1 MDDLETNAERLSRLS
16 HMSRRELIAAIS
28 AVGAAAVIGA
38 PERAAA
44 ATSPEHLAA
53 SGSKRAAEVHPDAAK
68 HAAKRAAASAKR
80 AVDSVTRA
88 AEVAPA
94 GSDLGAIEHIV
105 FLMLENRSYDH
116 YFGAYH
122 RGRGFDDH
130 PKHSL
135 GAFAQDYP
143 GGTMLSPR
151 KKLLPFH
158 LNPAIGENCTNDLT
172 HNWGPQHES
181 WNHGKMN
188 RFVKTH
194 TAKANEGN
202 PDGAMTMGY
211 YTRRD
216 LPFHWALADHFT
228 LCDGYFS
235 SILGPTH
242 PNRLMANTGTIDPRG
257 HHGGP
262 ITETNPSIV
271 PNFLWTCTW
280 STVQEH
286 LEDKGVSWKVYHPSF
301 HNTTGKFARLKEFST
316 WDPSIYSPDNA
327 LILLL
332 SDHVLPYF
340 KAYKNPNSALH
351 QKAFNPTFPNHFKQD
366 VESGKL
372 PKVSWIIPPL
382 GFDEHPSSPPERGM
396 WFTQSVIDILSS
408 HKEVWSKTALFVM
421 YDENDGWFDHVP
433 PPTAPRGTPG
443 EWLTSRKKNS
453 QTQAIKGP
461 LGLGVRVPMLVIS
474 PFSRGG
480 HIASHV
486 FDHTSQLKLLSE
498 RFGIEVPNVSKWR
511 KDTVGDLT
519 SALFRGKHDMS
530 MPALPKIAL
539 GSPNGTGTCTDE
551 DTEMGGAAP
560 TIPTKQR
567 MPTQHGTT
575 ISANRWFP
583 PAPTAADR
591 VPARSGRNTATTKSA
606 GNALAHGHKVTP
618 PKGR

>member
-1 MDDLETNAERLSRLS
+1 MDEDREHSIERMMRLGN
-16 HMSRRELIAAIS
+16 MSRRELIAAIS
-28 AVGAAAVIGA
+28 AVGAAAVIGL

-44 ATSPEHLAA
+44 ATAPPEAVRSARQAAATASRLATVRRAA
-53 SGSKRAAEVHPDAAK
+53 S
-68 HAAKRAAASAKR
+68 
-80 AVDSVTRA
+80 
-88 AEVAPA
+88 VAPA
-94 GSDLGAIEHIV
+94 GGDLGAIEHVV

-116 YFGAYH
+116 YFGAYP

-130 PKHSL
+130 AKHSL

-143 GGTMLSPR
+143 GGTDLSPR

-172 HNWGPQHES
+172 HNWGPQHQC
-181 WNHGKMN
+181 WNHGKMD
-188 RFVKTH
+188 RFVATH

-216 LPFHWALADHFT
+216 LPFHWSLADHFT
-228 LCDGYFS
+228 LCDSYFS
-235 SILGPTH
+235 SVLGPTH
-242 PNRLMANTGTIDPRG
+242 PNRLMDNTGMIDPAG

-262 ITETNPSIV
+262 ITETNASIN
-271 PNFLWTCTW
+271 PDFLWTCTW

-286 LEDKGVSWKVYHPSF
+286 LEDKGVPWKVYHPSNA
-301 HNTTGKFARLKEFST
+301 HVTGKFAPLKKFPT
-316 WDPSIYSPDNA
+316 WDPSIYSATSPYV
-327 LILLL
+327 LFLT
-332 SDHVLPYF
+332 DHVLPYF
-340 KAYKNPNSALH
+340 KAYKNPNNSLH
-351 QKAFNPTFPNHFKQD
+351 KKAFNPTFPNDFLADIK
-366 VESGKL
+366 SGHL
-372 PKVSWIIPPL
+372 PSVSWIIPPL

-396 WFTQSVIDILSS
+396 WFTQAVVDALTAN
-408 HKEVWSKTALFVM
+408 KEVWSKTALFVM
-421 YDENDGWFDHVP
+421 YDENDGWFDHMR
-433 PPTAPRGTPG
+433 PPTAPKGTPG
-443 EWLTSRKKNS
+443 EWLTSKKKNS
-453 QTQAIKGP
+453 QTQSIKGP
-461 LGLGVRVPMLVIS
+461 VGLGVRVPMLVIS

-480 HIASHV
+480 HIAEHV

-498 RFGIEVPNVSKWR
+498 RFGIEIPNVSKWR

-519 SALFRGKHDMS
+519 TALFRGKRDMS
-530 MPALPKIAL
+530 MPSIAKVPL
-539 GSPNGTGTCTDE
+539 GAAVGTGTCADE

-575 ISANRWFP
+575 VPATRYFP
-583 PAPTAADR
+583 AAPTKTDR

-606 GNALAHGHKVTP
+606 ANALAHGGVVTP